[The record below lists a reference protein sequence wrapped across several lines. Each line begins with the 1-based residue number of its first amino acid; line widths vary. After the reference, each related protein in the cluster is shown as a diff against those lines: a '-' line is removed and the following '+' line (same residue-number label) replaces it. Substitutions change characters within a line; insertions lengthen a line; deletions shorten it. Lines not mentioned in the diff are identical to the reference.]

1 MYPPCVVRHPDVSL
15 PDCQAE
21 GLTEPMSEPP
31 MKWTL
36 VIVPTF
42 GSTTPRNCFSGL
54 VAVWFSFQSTN
65 SLAALFLVLDSGV
78 FKANLHAYIHVCM

>member
-54 VAVWFSFQSTN
+54 AAVWLQSG
-65 SLAALFLVLDSGV
+65 SVSKVLIV
-78 FKANLHAYIHVCM
+78 WLHYF